1 MLCALPLRCP
11 LRRGWRNDG
20 FKTGQVSENLSG
32 LLEVFM
38 KGIITVF
45 GSSRPLP
52 DSAAYDEALTVGRLL
67 AEAGY
72 GVATGGYMGTM
83 EAVSR
88 GAAEAGGHVI
98 GVTSGQIETF
108 RPIPPNQWVQEE
120 IRKELLRDRVAHLVM
135 QNEGMIVLP
144 GGIGTLSEMALAWSL
159 MQVGDIPVRP
169 LVLYGSTWR
178 ATLTAFFDAD
188 YIRAQDYS
196 LLQFADTPETAVAL
210 ATR

>member
-1 MLCALPLRCP
+1 
-11 LRRGWRNDG
+11 
-20 FKTGQVSENLSG
+20 
-32 LLEVFM
+32 M

-52 DSAAYDEALTVGRLL
+52 DSTAYNDAQVVGRLL

-72 GVATGGYMGTM
+72 AVATGGYMGTM

-98 GVTSGQIETF
+98 GVTSAQIETF
-108 RPIPPNQWVQEE
+108 RPIPPNRWVKEE
-120 IRKELLRDRVAHLVM
+120 IRKELLRDRATHLVLE
-135 QNEGMIVLP
+135 NGGMIVLP

-159 MQVGDIPVRP
+159 MQVGDIAVRP
-169 LVLYGSTWR
+169 LVLYGPTWR

-210 ATR
+210 VTR

>member
-1 MLCALPLRCP
+1 
-11 LRRGWRNDG
+11 
-20 FKTGQVSENLSG
+20 
-32 LLEVFM
+32 M
-38 KGIITVF
+38 KRIITVF

-52 DSAAYDEALTVGRLL
+52 DSAAYNEALTVGRLL

-72 GVATGGYMGTM
+72 AVATGGYMGTM

-98 GVTSGQIETF
+98 GVTSAQIETF
-108 RPIPPNQWVQEE
+108 RPIPPNRWVKEE
-120 IRKELLRDRVAHLVM
+120 IRKELLRDRVTHLVM
-135 QNEGMIVLP
+135 ENDGMIVLP

-159 MQVGDIPVRP
+159 MQVGDIPPRP
-169 LVLYGSTWR
+169 LVLYGPTWR
-178 ATLTAFFDAD
+178 ATLTTFFDAD

-210 ATR
+210 VTR

>member
-1 MLCALPLRCP
+1 
-11 LRRGWRNDG
+11 
-20 FKTGQVSENLSG
+20 
-32 LLEVFM
+32 M

-52 DSAAYDEALTVGRLL
+52 DSAAYYEALVVGRLL

-72 GVATGGYMGTM
+72 AVATGGYMGTM

-98 GVTSGQIETF
+98 GVTSAQIETF
-108 RPIPPNQWVQEE
+108 RPIPPNRWVKQE
-120 IRKELLRDRVAHLVM
+120 IRKELLRDRVAHLVLE
-135 QNEGMIVLP
+135 NDGMIVLP

-159 MQVGDIPVRP
+159 MQVGDIAVRP
-169 LVLYGSTWR
+169 LVLYGPTWR
-178 ATLTAFFDAD
+178 ATLTAFFDPA

-210 ATR
+210 VTR